1 MLDVVVR
8 YRLPVWTRMS
18 SRIVLRVRA
27 FLAVL
32 LLCAA
37 VLAAAAGLLILAVHG
52 GTCSPHEG
60 GSGCGFTIGLAIPW
74 VLALAFTGTSIWLMI
89 TRR

>member
-1 MLDVVVR
+1 M
-8 YRLPVWTRMS
+8 
-18 SRIVLRVRA
+18 RA

-32 LLCAA
+32 LLCGA
-37 VLAAAAGLLILAVHG
+37 VLMAVAGVLILAVHG

-60 GSGCGFTIGLAIPW
+60 GAGCGFKIGLAIPW
-74 VLALAFTGTSIWLMI
+74 VVALGLAGTSIWLMI